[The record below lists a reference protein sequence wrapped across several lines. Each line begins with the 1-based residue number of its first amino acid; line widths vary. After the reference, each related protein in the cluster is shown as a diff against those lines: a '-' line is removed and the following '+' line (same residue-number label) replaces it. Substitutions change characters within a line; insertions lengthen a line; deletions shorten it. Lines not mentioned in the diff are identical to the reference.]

1 MGIEYERPPT
11 TFGEMIAPFPPE
23 VRATA
28 LWVRDVIRAEF
39 PQVLESIHGGT
50 KVANA
55 LYGVGRPD
63 RVALGIQPGARFV
76 KLFVHDPDH
85 LGETPFRLEGRGRH
99 MRHVKLS
106 EPPVELRGRL
116 VDLMRIPVDRRS

>member
-1 MGIEYERPPT
+1 MAYDRPPT
-11 TFGEMIAPFPPE
+11 TFEEMIAPFPPD

-28 LWVRDVIRAEF
+28 DWLRDVIRAEF
-39 PQVLESIHGGT
+39 PQIIESIHGGT

-55 LYGVGRPD
+55 LYGVGAAD
-63 RVALGIQPGARFV
+63 RVALGIQAGERFV

-85 LGETPFRLEGRGRH
+85 LEETPFRLEGKGRH

-106 EPPVELRGRL
+106 EPPVAQREELVRL
-116 VDLMRIPVDRRS
+116 MWVPVRRRS